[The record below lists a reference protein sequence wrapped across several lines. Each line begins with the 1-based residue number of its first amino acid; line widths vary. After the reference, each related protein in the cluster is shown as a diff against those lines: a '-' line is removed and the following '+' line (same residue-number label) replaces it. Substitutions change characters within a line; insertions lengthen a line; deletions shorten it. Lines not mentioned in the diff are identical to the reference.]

1 MVIFSVSINMLIDKI
16 INLASASEG
25 STDFLTEKFSQTYL
39 FWSLLSH
46 SFDNMPLTD
55 IFHH

>member
-1 MVIFSVSINMLIDKI
+1 MLIDKI
-16 INLASASEG
+16 TNLASASEG